1 MGECMIDASGTLAIR
16 PIRGLAGMYRPPGDK
31 SISHRALIIG
41 ALAEG
46 ETSITGLAP
55 GGDVACTSTCLQKLG
70 VDIRHQRDDGVTFVT
85 GAGAKGLRPAV
96 EPLFCGN
103 SGTTA
108 RLLAGVIAGQGIPAV
123 LTGDASLT
131 RRPMSRIAEP
141 LRAMGAEVE
150 LTDKGTLPMRINPG
164 PLRGI
169 CWHNPVASAQVKSA
183 VLFAGLGAE
192 GPTELTEP
200 VRSRDHTERMLIDFG
215 AMIETSHTENSTN
228 LYTVRIMPDC
238 HLRAREISVPGDA
251 SSAIYLVVA
260 ALICPESDLTLSGV
274 GMNPG
279 RRGAL
284 DVLIR
289 MGADMAIEDE
299 HSMGNEPV
307 ATLRVRHS
315 RLKGTEIS
323 GLTTTWLIDEIP
335 ALAVAAAFA
344 DGKTH
349 IKDVLELRKKE
360 SDRISTI
367 VSNLLNMGVEVNEHD
382 EGFTLQGG
390 SDYPGAA
397 FDSFGDH
404 RIALAFH
411 VAALAC
417 RGESTIRNYG
427 IAEVSWPDFPVVVCD
442 LESS

>member
-1 MGECMIDASGTLAIR
+1 MGEDMIDAAGTLAIR
-16 PIRGLAGMYRPPGDK
+16 PIHGLVGSYSPPGDK

-46 ETSITGLAP
+46 VTTITGLAP
-55 GGDVACTSTCLQKLG
+55 GSDVASTFTCLQELG
-70 VDIRHQRDDGVTFVT
+70 VDIRQQQDDNVTFVT
-85 GAGAKGLRPAV
+85 GAGTKGLRPAV

-103 SGTTA
+103 SGSTA

-141 LRAMGAEVE
+141 LRAMGAIVE
-150 LTDKGTLPMRINPG
+150 LTHDTTLPMRINSSS
-164 PLRGI
+164 LKGI
-169 CWHNPVASAQVKSA
+169 CWQSPVASAQVKSA
-183 VLFAGLGAE
+183 VLLAGLGAE

-215 AMIETSHTENSTN
+215 ATIETSHVENGDEW
-228 LYTVRIMPDC
+228 YTVRIMPDG
-238 HLRAREISVPGDA
+238 HIRAREISVPGDT

-260 ALICPESDLTLSGV
+260 ALLCPESDLTLTGV

-279 RRGAL
+279 RREAL
-284 DVLIR
+284 DVLIH
-289 MGADMAIEDE
+289 MGAEIAIEDE
-299 HSMGNEPV
+299 YSSGNEPV
-307 ATLRVRHS
+307 ASLRVRHS
-315 RLKGTEIS
+315 RLNGTEIS

-344 DGKTH
+344 DGKTQ

-360 SDRISTI
+360 SDRISAI
-367 VSNLLNMGVEVNEHD
+367 VSNLLNMGVEVSEHD
-382 EGFTLQGG
+382 EGFTLTGG
-390 SDYPGAA
+390 SDYRGAA

-427 IAEVSWPDFPVVVCD
+427 IAAVSWPDFPAVVYN